1 MNRRRPIKTRLLG
14 IGMLV
19 GSLLVSATA
28 SANQAMPGLPSS
40 SWLEGNPLPAF
51 GLSLTGGFADGV
63 NPCAITT
70 LLLFVGALLATVERA
85 SHVDDARRAQRAV
98 WLVAG
103 GYILGILA
111 LYLILGVGFLEVSSI
126 RVFGNAHLVSR
137 IAALVAVL
145 VGLAMIAEY
154 VFPEGPIR
162 IGMPAGL
169 HALAHR
175 WTRQTSF
182 GAAFVGGV
190 LIGTCTIPC
199 GGGMYL
205 AIAALIATLSSRTY
219 AYSLL
224 LSYNFAFVLP
234 LVLIVAT
241 VGSRNALQR
250 LSRLHITHRGLVKL
264 GLGVFV
270 VAVGL
275 LGLVLV

>member
-1 MNRRRPIKTRLLG
+1 MSSRRSPAPRAG
-14 IGMLV
+14 FGVLV
-19 GSLLVSATA
+19 GGILVGGTA
-28 SANQAMPGLPSS
+28 LANQAMPGLPAA
-40 SWLEGNPLPAF
+40 SWLERNPLPAF

-85 SHVDDARRAQRAV
+85 SHLEDARRAQRAV

-103 GYILGILA
+103 AYILGIFA
-111 LYLILGVGFLEVSSI
+111 LYLTLGVGFLEVSSI

-137 IAALVAVL
+137 IAALGAVL
-145 VGLAMIAEY
+145 IGLAMVAESVY
-154 VFPEGPIR
+154 PQGPIR

-175 WTRQTSF
+175 WTRRTSF

-205 AIAALIATLSSRTY
+205 AIAALIGTLSNRTY
-219 AYSLL
+219 AYGLL
-224 LSYNFAFVLP
+224 LSYNLAFVLP
-234 LVLIVAT
+234 LALIVA
-241 VGSRNALQR
+241 VAGSRAALQR
-250 LSRLHITHRGLVKL
+250 LSRLHITHRGQVKL
-264 GLGVFV
+264 GLGAFV
-270 VAVGL
+270 IAVGL
-275 LGLVLV
+275 LGLALV